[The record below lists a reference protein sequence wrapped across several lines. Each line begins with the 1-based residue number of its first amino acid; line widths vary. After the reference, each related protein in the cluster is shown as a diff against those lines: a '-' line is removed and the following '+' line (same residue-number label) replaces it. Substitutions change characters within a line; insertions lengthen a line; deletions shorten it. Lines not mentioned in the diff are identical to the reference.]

1 MSVSHQISV
10 PTIMETSSLIMAIL
24 LWILIWVMIAVAMQA
39 SLLSFLDT
47 CLHGFKVK
55 ESLPL
60 RTALSQA
67 PRVLFL

>member
-1 MSVSHQISV
+1 MG
-10 PTIMETSSLIMAIL
+10 TSALIMAVL
-24 LWILIWVMIAVAMQA
+24 LWVLIWVRIAVVMQA
-39 SLLSFLDT
+39 SLLSCLDT
-47 CLHGFKVK
+47 CLNGFKVK